1 MSQAQPSRSFWLF
14 LALGLG
20 FLMLTWAFLL
30 LQEGQGPGELRK
42 ASECSVDAADGEP
55 RPGVPVVYTPAERGQ
70 ALECLAWDS
79 VATELL
85 F

>member
-1 MSQAQPSRSFWLF
+1 MLVSQSFWLF

-20 FLMLTWAFLL
+20 FLLLTWAFLL
-30 LQEGQGPGELRK
+30 QAGQGPRELQE
-42 ASECSVDAADGEP
+42 ASGCSVDAVDGEP